1 MVMLMLSHQPRPV
14 YHIFE
19 FSSLLLLT
27 TRRPFLMFWTF
38 VLVLLG
44 LSSSAAQWLFS
55 ISSSK
60 WLFSIHQQVSHGL
73 NELPLS
79 VVQAMATN
87 WQNIACNHQQPLC
100 HPVTDLD
107 FELHGRF
114 ICALPISSNRS
125 KPTQN
130 LYRDSV
136 ILDWKYQD
144 ISWPLAAV
152 KHRSLKSSNAQWAL
166 LTFAHILYSLSSHR

>member
-27 TRRPFLMFWTF
+27 TRRPLLMFWTF

-87 WQNIACNHQQPLC
+87 WQKIACNHQQPLC
-100 HPVTDLD
+100 RPATEVY

-114 ICALPISSNRS
+114 ICALPISSNRW
-125 KPTQN
+125 KPTQK
-130 LYRDSV
+130 LLQRFCHIELKIWGYIVALGSG
-136 ILDWKYQD
+136 KTQ
-144 ISWPLAAV
+144 ISEIF
-152 KHRSLKSSNAQWAL
+152 KRSMGSIDVLP
-166 LTFAHILYSLSSHR
+166 YSL

>member
-19 FSSLLLLT
+19 FYSLLLLT
-27 TRRPFLMFWTF
+27 TSRPFLMFWTF

-87 WQNIACNHQQPLC
+87 WQKIACNHQQPLC
-100 HPVTDLD
+100 RPATEVY

-114 ICALPISSNRS
+114 ICALPISSNRW
-125 KPTQN
+125 KPTTFVGGIVIYSDTTEPQTQWSVGGATRR
-130 LYRDSV
+130 LYRTIARV
-136 ILDWKYQD
+136 L
-144 ISWPLAAV
+144 
-152 KHRSLKSSNAQWAL
+152 RSC
-166 LTFAHILYSLSSHR
+166 

>member
-1 MVMLMLSHQPRPV
+1 MWHTTEDGNAFSPAKASLPYIWTFLLVIAQNQETFPHVLNFRPC
-14 YHIFE
+14 
-19 FSSLLLLT
+19 SAG
-27 TRRPFLMFWTF
+27 PFLKR
-38 VLVLLG
+38 G
-44 LSSSAAQWLFS
+44 AAQWLFS

-87 WQNIACNHQQPLC
+87 WQKIAYNHQQPLC

-114 ICALPISSNRS
+114 ICALPISSNRW
-125 KPTQN
+125 KPTQK
-130 LYRDSV
+130 LLQRFCYIGLKIWGYIAALGSG
-136 ILDWKYQD
+136 KTQ
-144 ISWPLAAV
+144 ISEIF
-152 KHRSLKSSNAQWAL
+152 KRSMGS
-166 LTFAHILYSLSSHR
+166 IDVRPYSL